1 MTPARDRFVREK
13 RRVMTSGANNVSTIS
28 DKLYSQAREPD
39 PSLWPAKL
47 SSLYYKFKALCTVY
61 TFLSIHKHTVPLI
74 HTLQASVSSI
84 TKRPLE
90 MCDLAQIKVLCP
102 QLVHFDYVQAFNI
115 QEGQTSKRRRRE
127 DAYQP
132 ERPVDDYILKFE
144 FLDQDNFSEKATS
157 KRYVASSKPRHE
169 AAMQLISRRTN
180 TFARAMQDWVDQHF
194 QQDPV
199 ECLRDKGK
207 FFLPAHPKNTIPAIF
222 TQSSIKHILETISNV
237 PWWRN
242 QIVPGGRRTFP
253 AKLAQFGQ
261 AEPPLDQDMMD
272 TLHYTHGIQQLYSHQ
287 ASALTHIQHGKHV
300 VVSTS
305 TSSGKSLVYQV
316 PIAHALVQDPNATA
330 LCIFPTKALTQ
341 DQLSSLCRLLR
352 HYNGIADT
360 EAYIYDGDTPA
371 DERRKIRDRV
381 RVLFTNPDMLHQA
394 ILPHGEKWRRF
405 LQGLRVVLLDELHV
419 YTGIFGTHTS
429 LILRRLRRLCAALGN
444 ESLQFV
450 SCSATISEPK
460 EHMKQLLGMDVGEIE
475 EVRNDG
481 APCGPKEWVLWNPPL
496 IDPHDPSRGR
506 MSAYTEVSQLFR
518 HLLSNGIRT
527 IVFAK
532 VRRTC
537 EIITR
542 QVRED
547 FVHDGRTD
555 LAHRVFAYRSG
566 YAPSDRRQLEY
577 DMAHGHVMGLIATS
591 ALELGVDIGVLD
603 AVILFG
609 VPYSSASMWQQAG
622 RAGRRQK
629 EALVILLGEPFP
641 VDQYYMRNPGLV
653 FQPPMTK
660 LWIEPSN
667 ELILEA
673 HIRCAAFE
681 MPFSLSDAH
690 YFGDA
695 GWTIAQ
701 HVCFRDKAGYYCIQ
715 DTESPALNVPIRGA
729 RQDTYQYIDAMTG
742 QLLEEVEAERIYFEA
757 YEGAV
762 FMHQGLTY
770 ICQSV
775 QHDMRVVYL
784 ARSQVQYHTRPR
796 DVTDIDPCEVW
807 RMRTLKHND
816 MYAYYGRVDVI
827 FHVWGYFKVDRRANI
842 LDAVDIDVEPL
853 VRPTHGVWIDV
864 PWHIVEELTEHDI
877 LASAAIHAA
886 EHAILNL
893 TSLFV
898 ASSADDVRTEC
909 KIALREFSGRKTQRT
924 RPSRLI
930 FYDKPGQN
938 AGVCTQVFEH
948 LTSLVQMALKE
959 MELCECTDG
968 CPECIEAPTCQ
979 HGNQVSSKQGAMAI
993 LRGLLHRPLFV
1004 KGDTLTKRHGDPEVL
1019 SHTLCAPE
1027 PVPQRKGTQLEHII
1041 EESCGVYRE
1050 RPGSTDQLNGSL
1062 FFEA

>member
-1 MTPARDRFVREK
+1 MASEADD
-13 RRVMTSGANNVSTIS
+13 VSTIS
-28 DKLYSQAREPD
+28 DKLKSQTQEPD
-39 PSLWPAKL
+39 PSIWPAEL
-47 SSLYYKFKALCTVY
+47 SSLFYTFKALCTVY
-61 TFLSIHKHTVPLI
+61 TFLSIQKHTVPLI
-74 HTLQASVSSI
+74 HTLQAGVNSM
-84 TKRPLE
+84 TKRSLE
-90 MCDLAQIKVLCP
+90 MCDLAKIKVLCP
-102 QLVHFDYVQAFNI
+102 QLVHFDYVQTLKI
-115 QEGQTSKRRRRE
+115 QGGQSSKRRRRE

-132 ERPVDDYILKFE
+132 EHPVDDYILTFE
-144 FLDQDNFSEKATS
+144 FLDQDNSSEKATS
-157 KRYVASSKPRHE
+157 KRYVASSKPRQE

-180 TFARAMQDWVDQHF
+180 TFARAMQVWVDQHRE
-194 QQDPV
+194 QDPV
-199 ECLRDKGK
+199 ECLRTKSES
-207 FFLPAHPKNTIPAIF
+207 FMPAHPQKTIPVISSR
-222 TQSSIKHILETISNV
+222 SSIKSILETISHV

-253 AKLAQFGQ
+253 AKLAQFAQ
-261 AEPPLDQDMMD
+261 TEPPLDQDMMD
-272 TLHYTHGIQQLYSHQ
+272 AFQYSHGIHQLYSHQ

-316 PIAHALVQDPNATA
+316 PIALALAQDSNATA

-341 DQLSSLCRLLR
+341 DQLSSLCRLL
-352 HYNGIADT
+352 HHHNGIADA
-360 EAYIYDGDTPA
+360 EAYTYDGDTPA
-371 DERRKIRDRV
+371 DERRNIRDRV

-394 ILPHGEKWRRF
+394 ILPHVEKWRRF
-405 LQGLRVVLLDELHV
+405 LQGLRVVMLDELHV

-460 EHMKQLLGMDVGEIE
+460 EHLKRLLGMNVGEIE
-475 EVRNDG
+475 EVQNDG

-496 IDPHDPSRGR
+496 IDPHDPSHGR

-547 FVHDGRTD
+547 FVHDGRAD
-555 LAHRVFAYRSG
+555 LAHRVYAYRSG

-641 VDQYYMRNPGLV
+641 VDQYYMRNPELV
-653 FQPPMTK
+653 FQPPTTK

-681 MPFSLSDAH
+681 MPCSPSDSR
-690 YFGDA
+690 YFGYA
-695 GWTIAQ
+695 GWNIAQ
-701 HVCFRDKAGYYCIQ
+701 QVCFRDEAGYYHSQ
-715 DTESPALNVPIRGA
+715 DAESPALSISIRGA
-729 RQDTYQYIDAMTG
+729 RQDTYQYIDTMTG
-742 QLLEEVEAERIYFEA
+742 QLLEEVEVERIYFEA

-762 FMHQGLTY
+762 FIHQGVTY
-770 ICQSV
+770 ICQRV
-775 QHDMRVVYL
+775 HHDTRVVHL
-784 ARSQVQYHTRPR
+784 ARTQVQYHTRPR

-842 LDAVDIDVEPL
+842 LDAVDIDAEPL

-864 PWHIVEELTEHDI
+864 PWHIVEKLTEHDI

-938 AGVCTQVFEH
+938 AGVCVQVFEH
-948 LTSLVQMALKE
+948 LTSLLQMALQE

-979 HGNQVSSKQGAMAI
+979 HGNQVSSKRGAMAV
-993 LRGLLHRPLFV
+993 LRGLLRRPLFD
-1004 KGDTLTKRHGDPEVL
+1004 KEDTLPTRHSDLEVL
-1019 SHTLCAPE
+1019 SHTLRAPE

-1041 EESCGVYRE
+1041 EEACGVYRE
-1050 RPGSTDQLNGSL
+1050 RPGSTDQLGSSL
-1062 FFEA
+1062 FFEDA